1 MNWIQWNLKYIRT
14 INSCDNGKLQAFYA
28 ELSELSGALTRKR
41 YIWNIIRGKT
51 FYINAA
57 NYVIE
62 NVNLAK
68 LGIDTHP
75 EHKMDE
81 ETDRLMIH
89 TRSFIKDI
97 IASEKDEAV
106 RRSFIWRIGKHVPFL
121 TTDMLPYL
129 SKERVKNILDGDWI
143 INDTALEPFIAE
155 IRELR
160 ATNESLKDMVAKI
173 DE

>member
-14 INSCDNGKLQAFYA
+14 INSCNNGHLMAFYA
-28 ELSELSGALTRKR
+28 ELSELSGAFIKR
-41 YIWNIIRGKT
+41 RYLWNIIRGKT

-57 NYVIE
+57 NYVIN
-62 NVNLAK
+62 NVEMAKISIDLDSNHQMDDATDNLMA
-68 LGIDTHP
+68 
-75 EHKMDE
+75 
-81 ETDRLMIH
+81 H
-89 TRSFIKDI
+89 TRSFIRDI
-97 IASEKDEAV
+97 LASEKDEAV

-160 ATNESLKDMVAKI
+160 ATNESLQDIISRI
-173 DE
+173 DQ